1 MATAT
6 AKERKRRYQDRKQRG
21 AVVVSIEVEE
31 PTIGVLQFKNY
42 LDDDTC
48 SGICTD
54 KAMLAEAIQAKL
66 LDWTDEVIA
75 ELDDAVTAA

>member
-6 AKERKRRYQDRKQRG
+6 AKERKRRFQDRKQRG

-31 PTIGVLQFKNY
+31 TTIGVLQFKEY

-66 LDWTDEVIA
+66 GDWTGEVLD